1 MINFNYNYH
10 DFSLENNL
18 QYKLW
23 IENCIEHFNLETGEI
38 SYTFVNDKE
47 LLDINKKLLNH
58 DFYTDIITI
67 DQRVGDI
74 ISADIFISIDRIK
87 DNSKELETD
96 FSEELNRVIIHGLLH
111 IVGFNDHSDNEKSE
125 MRKQEDF
132 CISLFNSI

>member
-1 MINFNYNYH
+1 MINFYYNYP
-10 DFSLENNL
+10 DFSLKNDL

-23 IENCIEHFNLETGEI
+23 IENCIENFELETGEI
-38 SYTFVNDKE
+38 SYTFVDDEE
-47 LLDINKKLLNH
+47 LLEINKDLLNH

-87 DNSKELETD
+87 DNSKELKTD
-96 FSEELNRVIIHGLLH
+96 FSEELKRVIIHGLLH
-111 IVGFNDHSDNEKSE
+111 IVGFNDHSDKEKTV

-132 CISLFNSI
+132 CIALF

>member
-1 MINFNYNYH
+1 MINFNYNYP

-23 IENCIEHFNLETGEI
+23 IENCIEHFKLETGEI
-38 SYTFVNDKE
+38 SYTFVNDNE
-47 LLDINKKLLNH
+47 LLDINKELLNH

-87 DNSKELETD
+87 DNSKELETE
-96 FSEELNRVIIHGLLH
+96 FSEELKRVIIHGLLH

-132 CISLFNSI
+132 CISLFNSN